1 MTGPDPLPAGH
12 NGPPSELDKLRRR
25 VAALSA
31 KRVEAEDKVD
41 ALLAALLALDD
52 LLADTRRRAGALHE
66 ARSARETAS
75 AALALCDQIEGAH
88 LMLRA
93 EFARHEVDPVD
104 AVGRAADPAEMRVV
118 GTEPHPSLPG
128 GTVLRE
134 KVTGFRRG
142 SAVLRVA
149 QVVVAVP
156 GPAPEPVPVSVLDP
170 VREPDPAPGPPSG
183 PVRAQPRRT
192 TRAQRRLLRKPSAGR
207 ARRSRRAGA
216 PGRPRPP
223 LPTPPCRGRPPP

>member
-1 MTGPDPLPAGH
+1 MTGPDPLPGGH

-31 KRVEAEDKVD
+31 KRVAAEDKVE
-41 ALLAALLALDD
+41 ALLTSLLSLDD
-52 LLADTRRRAGALHE
+52 ALADTRRRAGALHE

-75 AALALCDQIEGAH
+75 AAIALCDQIEGAH

-93 EFARHEVDPVD
+93 EFARHEVHPVD
-104 AVGRAADPAEMRVV
+104 AVGRAADPAEMSVV

-142 SAVLRVA
+142 TAVLRAA

-156 GPAPEPVPVSVLDP
+156 GPAPEPVPGPVLDP
-170 VREPDPAPGPPSG
+170 VQEPDPAPGPATG
-183 PVRAQPRRT
+183 RKRAQPRRT
-192 TRAQRRLLRKPSAGR
+192 TRSQRRLPRKPSAGR
-207 ARRSRRAGA
+207 GRRSRRA
-216 PGRPRPP
+216 
-223 LPTPPCRGRPPP
+223 

>member
-1 MTGPDPLPAGH
+1 MTGPDPLPGGH

-31 KRVEAEDKVD
+31 KRVAAEDKVD
-41 ALLAALLALDD
+41 ALLTSLLSLDD
-52 LLADTRRRAGALHE
+52 ALADTRRRAGALHE

-93 EFARHEVDPVD
+93 EFARHDVDPVD

-128 GTVLRE
+128 GTVVRE

-142 SAVLRVA
+142 SALLRAA

-156 GPAPEPVPVSVLDP
+156 GPAPEPVPGPVLDP
-170 VREPDPAPGPPSG
+170 VLDPVQEPDPVPGPATG
-183 PVRAQPRRT
+183 RKLTQPRRT
-192 TRAQRRLLRKPSAGR
+192 TRAQRRLPRKPSAGR
-207 ARRSRRAGA
+207 GRRSRRA
-216 PGRPRPP
+216 
-223 LPTPPCRGRPPP
+223 